1 MIRISSNLEGRR
13 ANVASRR
20 NNAVG
25 NRKGVVEGPY
35 CRNIPH
41 TDSLPSSTAPY
52 INPRKYVLVQ
62 SHKMQNE
69 RSLDHQRR
77 PKGITPSYTPKSVLH
92 MTEHF
97 ESLFSPANFTLSA
110 TLAASVKAS
119 LTPRFLIAEH
129 SKYLRAPILRATS
142 RPWL

>member
-1 MIRISSNLEGRR
+1 MAKRSRID
-13 ANVASRR
+13 
-20 NNAVG
+20 NAVG
-25 NRKGVVEGPY
+25 NRKDAVEGTY
-35 CRNIPH
+35 CRDILSTN
-41 TDSLPSSTAPY
+41 SLPSTTPY

-77 PKGITPSYTPKSVLH
+77 PKSITPSYTPRSVLH

-97 ESLFSPANFTLSA
+97 ESLFSPASFTLRA

-142 RPWL
+142 RPSA